1 MALTER
7 DLAII
12 ELERTW
18 WSLGGS
24 KESLIRERFDLSTSR
39 YYDLLSNIVDSDEAL
54 RFDPL
59 VIRRLRRLRAHRR
72 RARFEGQVQRPPAR

>member
-39 YYDLLSNIVDSDEAL
+39 YYDLLSDIVDSDEAL

-59 VIRRLRRLRAHRR
+59 VIRRLRRLRARRR
-72 RARFEGQVQRPPAR
+72 RARFESQMQRPPAR